1 METGSLPTM
10 SMRIL
15 RPNLVPSWM
24 EMLGTKPI
32 NLDKDFV
39 QDESIEPLWPIH
51 GGNPESLEN
60 AEWIFDDNLIALLQ
74 VSTLPGR

>member
-1 METGSLPTM
+1 
-10 SMRIL
+10 
-15 RPNLVPSWM
+15 M
-24 EMLGTKPI
+24 EMLGTTPM

-51 GGNPESLEN
+51 GGNPESREK

-74 VSTLPGR
+74 ECLHYLGDCNGKRGATRKRNQL

>member
-1 METGSLPTM
+1 
-10 SMRIL
+10 
-15 RPNLVPSWM
+15 
-24 EMLGTKPI
+24 MLGTKPI

-51 GGNPESLEN
+51 GGNPECLED

-74 VSTLPGR
+74 VSTLPGC